1 MQPDPYQPQ
10 QTVVIGQNTP
20 LSNNP
25 YAAPQ
30 VVYVQNQPSVAPTV
44 IGILTIVY
52 GVGMLL
58 FTLIGVVGLSFIND
72 PSSELYDPVWAENEG
87 FIMASFV
94 ISTLMLIG
102 CIIGGVM
109 IIQRKKM
116 GIYITWGMIG
126 AMTFLNIMTE
136 FIAPG
141 LAGTESSAVFNI
153 TIQSVCGAVC
163 AVLVAIPLM
172 DTGSNMD

>member
-1 MQPDPYQPQ
+1 M
-10 QTVVIGQNTP
+10 N
-20 LSNNP
+20 
-25 YAAPQ
+25 
-30 VVYVQNQPSVAPTV
+30 
-44 IGILTIVY
+44 
-52 GVGMLL
+52 L
-58 FTLIGVVGLSFIND
+58 FMD

-94 ISTLMLIG
+94 ASTLMLIG

-116 GIYITWGMIG
+116 GIYIAWGMIG

-141 LAGTESSAVFNI
+141 LAGTESSTVFNI
-153 TIQSVCGAVC
+153 AIQSVCGAVC

-172 DTGSNMD
+172 DAGSNMD